1 MKVSF
6 QYEKGKFFLS
16 QDEKHEVR
24 LKDPLANSE
33 AYYSPTELLLMAMG
47 GCSAADIVTMLPK
60 MRTDYE
66 RFRCEVTGERRK
78 EYPQTLTKVNI
89 SYIFEGNI
97 DLQKLKRA
105 INLSLTKYC
114 SVSIIVKQGGA
125 ALTYS
130 LIVNGDTIEDH
141 KFPEEEQNN

>member
-6 QYEKGKFFLS
+6 QYERGKFFLS
-16 QDEKHEVR
+16 QDGKHEVR
-24 LKDPLANSE
+24 LKDPLSDEEN
-33 AYYSPTELLLMAMG
+33 YYSPTELLLMAMG

-66 RFRCEVTGERRK
+66 RFRCEVSGERRQ
-78 EYPQTLTKVNI
+78 EYPQTLTNVNI
-89 SYIFEGNI
+89 SYIFDGNVDI
-97 DLQKLKRA
+97 QKVRKA

-125 ALTYS
+125 RLTYS
-130 LIVNGDTIEDH
+130 LIVNGDVMDDH
-141 KFPEEEQNN
+141 KFPEIGDNS